1 MQNSYGT
8 FDCVAA
14 MRGLHRLQESG
25 ASGERQDAFLRS
37 VGIKLESTG
46 TSTPSKAVDKWC
58 DLPLPDLNRPA
69 FFMKSARELVTERK
83 CPSCKADICPDEFKS
98 EIQRKEYSISGNC
111 QKCQARFFD
120 DSDKGLGC
128 EECYACVSGG
138 SKPCQNEDGKDAA
151 VSAASSKGTIKG
163 ICGPHY
169 QCYAGFTCSLH
180 GQKSIV
186 FIDAEDKHETWGCS
200 ECGAENW
207 FRVRQYDA
215 FGDEL

>member
-1 MQNSYGT
+1 MQNSHGT
-8 FDCVAA
+8 FDCVDA

-25 ASGERQDAFLRS
+25 ASGERQDVFLRS
-37 VGIKLESTG
+37 IGMKPEPSFNSTC
-46 TSTPSKAVDKWC
+46 TSTADKWC

-69 FFMKSARELVTERK
+69 FFMKSLRDLVANRK
-83 CPSCKADICPDEFKS
+83 CPSCKSDICPDALKEK
-98 EIQRKEYSISGNC
+98 IQRKEYSLSGNC
-111 QKCQARFFD
+111 HKCQAEFFG

-138 SKPCQNEDGKDAA
+138 SKSCQNEEGADVVA
-151 VSAASSKGTIKG
+151 STASSKGTIKP
-163 ICGPHY
+163 IDGPHY

-200 ECGAENW
+200 VCGAENW